1 MTDVF
6 RLILESFQTMTPFLV
21 LLVPV
26 VLVFIYLLFKI
37 TRVSDYKHDAF
48 RHDIEK
54 QMYELSKQL
63 AVTDE
68 RFRSINHLL
77 LAAQSSSSTSSKSSS
92 SMSSKSSSSMSSKED
107 DKHAFFSDMGVSL
120 DVPVQDDLIFLLMP
134 FNLDYAE
141 TYSTVKNVC
150 QEAGF
155 RCLRGDEKVVSGE
168 ILRHILNEIVKARLV
183 IADITGRNPN
193 VFYELGIAHALGKP
207 VLLISQTSQDI
218 PFDISHVRVLTY
230 RNSNQLAASLKNWL
244 IGTFA
249 RMEGKKRSANY

>member
-1 MTDVF
+1 MMTDVS
-6 RLILESFQTMTPFLV
+6 RLILESLQSMTPFLV
-21 LLVPV
+21 LLVLV
-26 VLVFIYLLFKI
+26 VIFFIFRLLKM
-37 TRVSDYKHDAF
+37 TREFNYKHDAF

-77 LAAQSSSSTSSKSSS
+77 LAAQSSSSTSSK
-92 SMSSKSSSSMSSKED
+92 ED
-107 DKHAFFSDMGVSL
+107 DKQAFFSNMGVNL

-134 FNLDYAE
+134 FNPDYTE
-141 TYSTVKNVC
+141 TYKTVKDVC

-155 RCLRGDEKVVSGE
+155 RCLRGDEKTVSGE
-168 ILRHILNEIVKARLV
+168 ILPHILQEIVRARLV

-230 RNSNQLAASLKNWL
+230 RSSNQLAASLKNWL

-249 RMEGKKRSANY
+249 RMGGKKRSANN